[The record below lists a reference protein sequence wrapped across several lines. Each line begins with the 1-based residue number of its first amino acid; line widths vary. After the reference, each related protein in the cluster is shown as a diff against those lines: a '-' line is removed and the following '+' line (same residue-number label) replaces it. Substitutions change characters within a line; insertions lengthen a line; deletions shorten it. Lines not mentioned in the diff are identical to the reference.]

1 MGMHWPGGD
10 HMGMHWPV
18 VTTWVYICTDHAEGI
33 YVLDRG
39 NCMGMPPK
47 ESLANTYPN
56 IHYYT

>member
-1 MGMHWPGGD
+1 
-10 HMGMHWPV
+10 MGMHWPV